1 MNRFLSV
8 ATCAFFAV
16 ATSVFAQPKL
26 EVVGGTTHDWG
37 TVSIKQSPLKAEI
50 VLKNAGTELLTLS
63 DPKPSCGCTTA
74 PLESKELKPGES
86 TTMHITLNVSHNGPV
101 TKSVTVSSNDPAT
114 PSVAVTLKADVFS
127 ALQVNPSYIAFNNAE
142 VGKKATAKV
151 MVKNASDKD
160 VTLSE
165 FTATNN
171 VVLSLDKPVVLKAG
185 SEMEIEASV
194 VPDKPGVINTAITV
208 KTTHPDFGTLSIQG
222 YGNVVEAPKSQ
233 VFGK

>member
-37 TVSIKQSPLKAEI
+37 TVSIKKAPLKAEI
-50 VLKNAGTELLTLS
+50 VLKNAGTELLKLS

-101 TKSVTVSSNDPAT
+101 TKSVTITSNDPAT
-114 PSVAVTLKADVFS
+114 PTVALNLKADVFS
-127 ALQVNPSYIAFNNAE
+127 ALQVAPSYIAFTNAE
-142 VGKKATAKV
+142 VGKKISSKV
-151 MVKNASDKD
+151 VIKNASDAD
-160 VTLSE
+160 VTLSD
-165 FTATNN
+165 FTATNG
-171 VVLSLDKPVVLKAG
+171 VKISADKPVVLKAG
-185 SEMEIEASV
+185 TQMELEASV
-194 VPDKPGVINTAITV
+194 VPDKSGYINTAITV
-208 KTTHPDFGTLSIQG
+208 KTTHPDFETLTIQG
-222 YGNVVEAPKSQ
+222 YGNVLEAPKSQ
-233 VFGK
+233 VFEH

>member
-1 MNRFLSV
+1 MKRFLSV

-16 ATSVFAQPKL
+16 SASVFAQPKL
-26 EVVGGTTHDWG
+26 EVVGGTTYDWG
-37 TVSIKQSPLKAEI
+37 TVSIKKSPLKAEI
-50 VLKNAGTELLTLS
+50 VLKNVGTELLTLN

-74 PLESKELKPGES
+74 PLESKELQPGET

-101 TKSVTVSSNDPAT
+101 TKSVTITSNDPAT
-114 PSVAVTLKADVFS
+114 PTTAVNLKADVFS

-142 VGKKATAKV
+142 VGKKITAKV
-151 MVKNASDKD
+151 AVKNASDAD

-171 VVLSLDKPVVLKAG
+171 VVLNVDKPVVLKAG

-194 VPDKPGVINTAITV
+194 VPDKPGVINTSISI
-208 KTTHPDFGTLSIQG
+208 KTTHADFEVLSIQG